1 MKRLHMHVSVDEFA
15 HSIRFHSAL
24 LVAEPTERAA

>member
-15 HSIRFHSAL
+15 HSIRFHGAL
-24 LVAEPTERAA
+24 FAAGPTERAA